1 MGVEAANA
9 DITKRRLGRKGHP
22 ISALVPP
29 PRPRASRVEFL
40 ACLTGAGRPARRGWR
55 CRVAGAARIAF
66 PCSLEPLRSA
76 GGEGR
81 RLGWPVGNFLTPL
94 PFRRACDGGNRWRGR
109 LFSRD
114 RVGGSE
120 GACTRPRCRL
130 GFYCRLWRGRSWEI
144 RVSRP
149 ARHRSIL
156 ELCRLAT
163 SETPFYRSEVRIL
176 TPQIIH
182 VHSSRKRSRRVIL
195 SSAALRTRAS
205 WLASSGFAARKRS
218 SRAVSTSAEGGT
230 RSLATRAAAAFG
242 RAVQ

>member
-1 MGVEAANA
+1 MVVLGNGASEVPPTAHSLLNPRARPPTSPAGFACRNPCALDRAQEARPVRLALMGGGVRAHCVSLQPGASQGHC
-9 DITKRRLGRKGHP
+9 RGRKAP
-22 ISALVPP
+22 
-29 PRPRASRVEFL
+29 
-40 ACLTGAGRPARRGWR
+40 
-55 CRVAGAARIAF
+55 
-66 PCSLEPLRSA
+66 RSA
-76 GGEGR
+76 GR
-81 RLGWPVGNFLTPL
+81 QKPDPL
-94 PFRRACDGGNRWRGR
+94 PFRRACDRGSRWRGR

-114 RVGGSE
+114 MTGGSE

-130 GFYCRLWRGRSWEI
+130 GCLCRRWRGRAWET

-149 ARHRSIL
+149 ARHLSIL
-156 ELCRLAT
+156 QLCRLAT
-163 SETPFYRSEVRIL
+163 SETPLYRSEVRIL

-182 VHSSRKRSRRVIL
+182 VHSNRKRSRRAIL

-205 WLASSGFAARKRS
+205 WSARSGLAARKRS